1 MNSAQ
6 IFLQDQMN
14 LQENTRDIIILE
26 TLTSNDIQIV

>member
-1 MNSAQ
+1 MNPAQ

-26 TLTSNDIQIV
+26 TLTSNDI